1 MHTDIRPM
9 FAKRLTHR
17 GHVHQ
22 FVIDSHG
29 RDGWEVREE
38 HDSHVVR
45 QSRYTDWH
53 RVERARHLFSLRASL
68 LTDEGWVEA

>member
-1 MHTDIRPM
+1 M
-9 FAKRLTHR
+9 FAKRLTNE
-17 GHVHQ
+17 GHTHQ
-22 FVIDSHG
+22 FVIAPLG
-29 RDGWEVREE
+29 REGWEVWEE

-45 QSRYTDWH
+45 RSRYTDWH